1 MPEAVAAK
9 IREHH
14 RILIEGDDPPPPIPS
29 FEEMRFPSRVL
40 RFLQKKEITKPSP
53 IQFQGLPAVL
63 QGRDFIGIAS
73 TGSGKSMVFYLPIM
87 MLCLEEEMKM
97 PLSGSEG
104 PIALVVV
111 PSRELAIQQ

>member
-1 MPEAVAAK
+1 MLAHLSKEKDELENAPVPQFGPTWTLPTKFAGMPAAVAEK

-53 IQFQGLPAVL
+53 IQF
-63 QGRDFIGIAS
+63 
-73 TGSGKSMVFYLPIM
+73 
-87 MLCLEEEMKM
+87 
-97 PLSGSEG
+97 
-104 PIALVVV
+104 
-111 PSRELAIQQ
+111 